1 MTLRVIVILT
11 MSIIMIYK
19 IATTTLIISEKI
31 IWTGRRDLMAQ
42 PKKNGTEI
50 KLAGKHQ
57 NGKSV
62 NENHVNNGKPIKI
75 KWKGRKSGS

>member
-1 MTLRVIVILT
+1 
-11 MSIIMIYK
+11 
-19 IATTTLIISEKI
+19 
-31 IWTGRRDLMAQ
+31 MAQ

-50 KLAGKHQ
+50 KLGGKHQ

-75 KWKGRKSGS
+75 K